1 MTTSSSYV
9 SPYGLTPGSAR
20 QVLREPPTLTHD
32 LARSDAGGTGYTR
45 GRPPVRPGVRGR
57 A

>member
-1 MTTSSSYV
+1 MATSSYV

-20 QVLREPPTLTHD
+20 QVLREPPTLAHD

-45 GRPPVRPGVRGR
+45 QRVAGQAHLKPRKG
-57 A
+57 

>member
-1 MTTSSSYV
+1 MATSSSYV

-20 QVLREPPTLTHD
+20 QVLREPPTLAHD

-45 GRPPVRPGVRGR
+45 GRPPFRPGVRGR